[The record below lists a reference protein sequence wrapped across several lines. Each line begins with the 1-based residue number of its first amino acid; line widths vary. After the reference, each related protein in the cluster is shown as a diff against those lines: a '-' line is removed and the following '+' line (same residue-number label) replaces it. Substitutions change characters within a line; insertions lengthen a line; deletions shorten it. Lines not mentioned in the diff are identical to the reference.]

1 MPITT
6 NILAN
11 GHSSTIVDLR
21 NPKVKTNDF
30 KKSGTIDQPDI
41 YDPAF
46 VESENA
52 FLSLI
57 QFFKASRITNAV
69 FYKFIPAGNL
79 AYKER
84 LILQF
89 TLTKQYALYFPLLR
103 GLFGFGKLNGVSI
116 SAEASGKTFE
126 VEIIS
131 GRTERVLPYFE
142 NIFSE
147 LLREA
152 TFKSALKKV
161 IRVQQ
166 EVNKIQQES
175 LDDLYLSLSK

>member
-1 MPITT
+1 MSITT
-6 NILAN
+6 NILAS
-11 GHSSTIVDLR
+11 GHSSPIINLL
-21 NPKVKTNDF
+21 NPKVRTNHF

-52 FLSLI
+52 FLNLI
-57 QFFKASRITNAV
+57 QFFKASKITNAV

-84 LILQF
+84 LVLQF
-89 TLTKQYALYFPLLR
+89 TLTRQYAVYFSLLR
-103 GLFGFGKLNGVSI
+103 GLFGFGKLNGVTI
-116 SAEASGKTFE
+116 SADVSTKTFE
-126 VEIIS
+126 IEILS
-131 GRTERVLPYFE
+131 GRTENVLPYFE

-147 LLREA
+147 LLREV

-161 IRVQQ
+161 ISVQQ
-166 EVNKIQQES
+166 EIKKIQQES
-175 LDDLYLSLSK
+175 LDGLYASLK

>member
-1 MPITT
+1 MSTTT

-11 GHSSTIVDLR
+11 GHSSAIVNLLQ
-21 NPKVKTNDF
+21 PKVRTNHY
-30 KKSGTIDQPDI
+30 KKVGTIDQPDI

-57 QFFKASRITNAV
+57 QFFKQSKITNAV

-84 LILQF
+84 LVLQF
-89 TLTKQYALYFPLLR
+89 SLTRQYVSYFPLLR
-103 GLFGFGKLNGVSI
+103 GLFEFGKVTGLTVSTDTR
-116 SAEASGKTFE
+116 SKTFE
-126 VEIIS
+126 VEIHS
-131 GRTERVLPYFE
+131 GGARNVLPYFE

-147 LLREA
+147 LLKEEK
-152 TFKSALKKV
+152 FKSALKRV
-161 IRVQQ
+161 ILVQLQ
-166 EVNKIQQES
+166 VRKIQQES
-175 LDDLYLSLSK
+175 LDGLYLSLS

>member
-1 MPITT
+1 MSITT

-11 GHSSTIVDLR
+11 GHSSTIVNLL
-21 NPKVKTNDF
+21 NPKVKTNHF
-30 KKSGTIDQPDI
+30 KKSETTDQSDI

-57 QFFKASRITNAV
+57 QFFKVSKITNAV

-89 TLTKQYALYFPLLR
+89 SLTKHYAAYFPLLR
-103 GLFGFGKLNGVSI
+103 GLFGFGKLTGLTVSTNAL
-116 SAEASGKTFE
+116 SKSFE
-126 VEIIS
+126 IEIHS
-131 GRTERVLPYFE
+131 GRTERVSPYFE
-142 NIFSE
+142 TIFSQ
-147 LLREA
+147 LLKEVK
-152 TFKSALKKV
+152 FKSALKKA
-161 IRVQQ
+161 ILVQQ
-166 EVNKIQQES
+166 EVKKIQQES
-175 LDDLYLSLSK
+175 LDNLYECLN

>member
-1 MPITT
+1 MSITT

-11 GHSSTIVDLR
+11 GHSSTIVNLL
-21 NPKVKTNDF
+21 NPKVKTNHF
-30 KKSGTIDQPDI
+30 KKSETIDQPDI

-57 QFFKASRITNAV
+57 QFFKTSKITNAV
-69 FYKFIPAGNL
+69 FYRFVPTGNL

-89 TLTKQYALYFPLLR
+89 SLTKQYASYFPLLR
-103 GLFGFGKLNGVSI
+103 GLFGFGKLAGLTVSTNAL
-116 SAEASGKTFE
+116 SKTFE
-126 VEIIS
+126 VEIYS
-131 GRTERVLPYFE
+131 GRTEKVLPYFE

-147 LLREA
+147 LLKEVK
-152 TFKSALKKV
+152 FKSALKK
-161 IRVQQ
+161 IILVQQ
-166 EVNKIQQES
+166 EVKKIQQES
-175 LDDLYLSLSK
+175 LDNLYESLN